1 MLVIIQKTG
10 EAGTNA
16 IQSSWSQ
23 HWRGTESDEGC
34 EKKHH
39 ISFFYIFQ
47 SYERERDCTV
57 FGINCLPLAVEQLVF
72 LGNSNNTCTTAEE
85 LHTMITG

>member
-57 FGINCLPLAVEQLVF
+57 FGINCPSAVEQLVF